1 MGKGEIKG
9 SGFGVQGDGGCEII
23 GDYPQYDSDMALN
36 TAQKK
41 YLRGLTHQLDP
52 VVMVADK
59 GLTENVLAEIDL
71 ALEHHELIKI
81 KLRAERDQ
89 RQAWVEQIT
98 KEFKAELVHQIGQV
112 ACYFRRNHEKP
123 RIALP
128 K

>member
-1 MGKGEIKG
+1 MGVAQWILWL
-9 SGFGVQGDGGCEII
+9 VVCEII
-23 GDYPQYDSDMALN
+23 REYSKHDSDMALN

-52 VVMVADK
+52 VVMVAEK

-81 KLRAERDQ
+81 KLRTEREQ
-89 RQAWVEQIT
+89 RQAWVEQIE
-98 KEFKAELVHQIGQV
+98 KCFKAELVHQIGQV

-123 RIALP
+123 KLALP